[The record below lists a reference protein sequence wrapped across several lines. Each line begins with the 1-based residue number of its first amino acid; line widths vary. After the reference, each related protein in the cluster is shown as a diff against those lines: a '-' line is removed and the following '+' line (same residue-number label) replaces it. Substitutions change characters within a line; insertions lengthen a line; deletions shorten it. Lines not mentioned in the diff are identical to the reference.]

1 MALCGRECLAVTKE
15 ERYIKDFL
23 LILVLAFFA
32 GLLSLMGG
40 IFGLLAFAA
49 VVIAALFAVLMK
61 LWFRLEAVSEQL
73 DRLLKEKYGDEIHPG
88 HSS

>member
-1 MALCGRECLAVTKE
+1 MTKE

>member
-1 MALCGRECLAVTKE
+1 MAVTKE

-23 LILVLAFFA
+23 LILVLAFFT

-73 DRLLKEKYGDEIHPG
+73 DRLLKEKYGDEIHPTTR
-88 HSS
+88 

>member
-1 MALCGRECLAVTKE
+1 M
-15 ERYIKDFL
+15 KDFL